1 MSRLPVPLDLQRDAL
16 RRFAQELRA
25 LRDQLGGDAPGVDEV
40 SEREGVPRTTIY
52 AALRGERLPRRDVV
66 AALARSWGGDE
77 QEWLRRRREVEAL
90 LSSRVATG
98 RPRITD
104 SNVRSSPRLSSEAF
118 AQLVKIGN
126 QKSYAAGSEIL
137 LEGQDVTH
145 VSLVETGIVKLLC
158 RTVDG
163 SSVLQGVL
171 GPGDIVGLESIDG
184 QGSMFSAYSVVDLNV
199 TAIDFEA
206 FTDAL
211 SGSKKLSLEIAKQ
224 ISGRLREASRRR
236 LDFSAYDVHL
246 RVLRVLRE
254 LSDRFGEIQS
264 DGSVVI
270 RLGLSQ
276 GQIGQL
282 VGAGEA
288 SVGRAIRLLR
298 EKGLLET
305 GMRSMVLRK
314 RALDFDVNVE

>member
-1 MSRLPVPLDLQRDAL
+1 M
-16 RRFAQELRA
+16 
-25 LRDQLGGDAPGVDEV
+25 
-40 SEREGVPRTTIY
+40 
-52 AALRGERLPRRDVV
+52 
-66 AALARSWGGDE
+66 
-77 QEWLRRRREVEAL
+77 
-90 LSSRVATG
+90 
-98 RPRITD
+98 
-104 SNVRSSPRLSSEAF
+104 RSSPRLSSEAF